1 MSHAMGEAAAC
12 VALSDEIAQIQV
24 YKCPFY
30 PKVLVPFLS
39 GSAFDVLL
47 FSLER
52 VKLQG
57 NKNNLGQ
64 KLSSLLSSD
73 GDCRKVE
80 ELANPQEILR
90 MLIDLVSIWFNSSAR
105 VRLRGFTQ
113 PELTNGLLSFLLATQ
128 VNDKEEALA
137 HQRKVSY
144 MLARAAEAREAAL
157 GQDGGHTGGRCWF
170 GAQGPPAPPHTDSH
184 RLPAPSCAPAL
195 PRTGAALAGL
205 RKSLSWPSALG
216 DGREPSGA
224 AEGLCEISL

>member
-1 MSHAMGEAAAC
+1 MSQAVGEAAAC

-24 YKCPFY
+24 YKCLFY

-39 GSAFDVLL
+39 SSAFDVLL

-90 MLIDLVSIWFNSSAR
+90 MLIDLVSIWFNS
-105 VRLRGFTQ
+105 
-113 PELTNGLLSFLLATQ
+113 
-128 VNDKEEALA
+128 
-137 HQRKVSY
+137 
-144 MLARAAEAREAAL
+144 
-157 GQDGGHTGGRCWF
+157 
-170 GAQGPPAPPHTDSH
+170 
-184 RLPAPSCAPAL
+184 
-195 PRTGAALAGL
+195 
-205 RKSLSWPSALG
+205 
-216 DGREPSGA
+216 
-224 AEGLCEISL
+224 